1 MNQSR
6 HLRKSKLALGLVAA
20 LAAAPVF
27 AQSTSAGVGG
37 TVTDAS
43 GAPVSGAE
51 VVITHVES
59 GTVSRATSDASGRY
73 IARGLRVGGPYTI
86 TVTKAGAGT
95 DTEEGIYLDLNK
107 VGNVDA
113 QLQSGDATT
122 LGTVAVVGTR
132 ESLAIFNPENKGVG
146 TSVSGRQLEL
156 TPQTNRSLDDVA
168 RLDPRIAITDS
179 GTGRISVAGLNNR
192 YNNITVDGLGQND
205 PFGLNSNGMPYT
217 GSPIS
222 TDTIAAYDIKV
233 SDYDV
238 AQDSIG
244 ANINAVT
251 KSGTNEFHGS
261 VYYVYKNAEDMVGKN
276 PVTDQ
281 KYTKFDK
288 DVTKGVTIGGPIV
301 KDKLFFFASYEEQD
315 VTGLA
320 GDATSSQTISDGKV
334 TKAELDAVVAAAQ
347 AKGIDPGTYDG
358 SLGVELS
365 LKRYLGKIDWNI
377 NDYHRASLT
386 YQQTEETLPS
396 PYDQRANYVV
406 FSSRWYQKTSTTKNT
421 SLQLFSDWSDNFST
435 EVKISQ
441 QKFEQI
447 AGNAINNGPTI
458 DIGTRK
464 DTNGDGVYDSG
475 YFSNQG
481 GIRIGED
488 RNRHENAIDSKK
500 TTASIFGTWY
510 AGDHS
515 VKFGFDWL
523 KTEALNL
530 YGRDLHGVYSY
541 DSIQDFIDGKYYRY
555 DVRRPATYDA
565 ATNSFTV
572 SDDELSTAAS
582 VGMSQLSPFIQDTW
596 QVNDQLSLTYGVRV
610 NIPKSDGRPP
620 VQPGFEE
627 AFGFSNSY
635 KLGSNNKVVMPRF
648 AFNYTFDTPRYSQL
662 RGGVGLFQSVPP
674 YVWLANPFQNNGV
687 NAVSFCAFRT
697 DTVVNGCVDDRTA
710 QLYDPSSDPKNQP
723 IPSNIVV
730 GSGARAKMD
739 AIDPDFKMPTM
750 WKVSLG
756 YDAELPWWGLIGTAE
771 IQHFRAKDAVFYNA
785 LNIGTPN
792 GKLLDGRD
800 SYWVNMGQSGKNNGA
815 NPNYTNDS
823 TLLTNSDQGKST
835 ALTFSLN
842 KPLTNGWYGNISYTW
857 THATE
862 VGSDTSSQAWS
873 SYQFVSRLNPNEN
886 IARTATQEIR
896 NQLKASLGWE
906 HAFFGDYKT
915 SIAAY
920 YNGHDGLPY
929 TWLINGDLN
938 GDGIY
943 QDPAYV
949 PLVNDPKVS
958 YGSATQ
964 AQIDAFNAFI
974 DNDPYLSS
982 RRGKIVERNG
992 VRTPW
997 VNQLDLGIQQE
1008 LPGFFKKHKSVLR
1021 LDVYNF
1027 LNLLN
1032 KDWGETMM
1040 VPGGFDT
1047 RYLASMGSTV
1057 RADGGYVYNLGTP
1070 TATDQLP
1077 NTQKLAVYE
1086 SNSVFQNRTVS
1097 MWSLLLTLRYEF

>member
-6 HLRKSKLALGLVAA
+6 RLRLSKLSLGLVVA
-20 LAAAPVF
+20 LAAAPAF

-37 TVTDAS
+37 LVTDAG
-43 GAPVSGAE
+43 GAPVQGAE

-86 TVTKAGAGT
+86 TVTKAGTGT

-107 VGNVDA
+107 VGSVDA
-113 QLQSGDATT
+113 QLFSGDATT
-122 LGTVAVVGTR
+122 LDAVAVIGSR
-132 ESLAIFNPENKGVG
+132 EALAIFNPENKGVG
-146 TSVSGRQLEL
+146 TSISGRQLDL
-156 TPQTNRSLDDVA
+156 TPSTNRSLDDVA
-168 RLDPRIAITDS
+168 RLDPRIAITDP
-179 GTGRISVAGLNNR
+179 GTGRISVAGMNNR

-261 VYYVYKNAEDMVGKN
+261 AYYVFKNADDMVGKH
-276 PVTDQ
+276 PVTNQD
-281 KYTKFDK
+281 YTKFDR
-288 DVTKGVTIGGPIV
+288 DVTKGFTLGGPIL

-320 GDATSSQTISDGKV
+320 GDATSSANIASGKISQAD
-334 TKAELDAVVAAAQ
+334 LDAVIAAARAQ
-347 AKGIDPGTYDG
+347 GLEPGTYEG
-358 SLGVELS
+358 GLGVELS

-377 NDYHRASLT
+377 SDYHRASLT

-396 PYDQRANYVV
+396 PYDQGGNYVV
-406 FSSRWYQKTSTTKNT
+406 FSTRWYTKTSTTKNT

-435 EVKISQ
+435 EFKVSQ
-441 QKFEQI
+441 QKFEQL
-447 AGNAINNGPTI
+447 AGNASNNGPTI
-458 DIGTRK
+458 NIGTIGS
-464 DTNGDGVYDSG
+464 TTSQNYNS
-475 YFSNQG
+475 SQG
-481 GIRIGED
+481 GIRFGED

-500 TTASIFGTWY
+500 TTASLFGTLY
-510 AGDHS
+510 AGDHAL
-515 VKFGFDWL
+515 KFGFDWL
-523 KTEALNL
+523 KNEALNL

-541 DSIQDFIDGKYYRY
+541 DSVADFIAGNYYRY

-565 ATNSFTV
+565 ATNTFTV
-572 SDDELSTAAS
+572 TDDELSTAAT

-596 QVNDQLSLTYGVRV
+596 QVNDNLSLTYGVRV

-620 VQPGFEE
+620 VKPGFEE
-627 AFGFSNSY
+627 TFGFRNDY
-635 KLGSNNKVVMPRF
+635 ELGTDNKVVMPRV

-662 RGGVGLFQSVPP
+662 RGGIGLFQSVPP

-687 NAVSFCAFRT
+687 NAVAFCAYRT
-697 DTVVNGCVDDRTA
+697 TATVSGCVNDRIT
-710 QLYDPSSDPKNQP
+710 QIYDPSADPHNQP
-723 IPSNIVV
+723 IPATSVA
-730 GSGARAKMD
+730 GSTYRAQVD

-750 WKVSLG
+750 WKASLG

-771 IQHFRAKDAVFYNA
+771 IQHFRAKDAAFYKA

-792 GKLLDGRD
+792 GTLLDGRD
-800 SYWVNMGQSGKNNGA
+800 SYWVTMGGTAKNNGLIPGYS
-815 NPNYTNDS
+815 NQS
-823 TLLTNSDQGKST
+823 TLLTNTDQGKST
-835 ALTFSLN
+835 AITFALN
-842 KPLTNGWYGNISYTW
+842 KPMSNGWYGNVSVTW
-857 THATE
+857 TDATE

-873 SYQFVSRLNPNEN
+873 SYQFVSRLNPNEE
-886 IARTATQEIR
+886 IARTATQQIR
-896 NQLKASLGWE
+896 TQLKASLGWE

-915 SIAAY
+915 SISAY
-920 YNGHDGLPY
+920 YNGHTGLPY

-938 GDGIY
+938 GDGIF
-943 QDPAYV
+943 QDPAYI
-949 PLVNDPKVS
+949 PLVNDPRVS
-958 YGSATQ
+958 YGSATA
-964 AQIDAFNAFI
+964 AQIAAFHAFI
-974 DNDPYLSS
+974 DSDPYLSA
-982 RRGKIVERNG
+982 RRGKIAERNSA
-992 VRTPW
+992 RTPW

-1008 LPGFFKKHKSVLR
+1008 LPGFFKKHRTVLR

-1027 LNLLN
+1027 LNMLN
-1032 KDWGETMM
+1032 KDWGITEQ
-1040 VPGGFDT
+1040 VPGGFDS
-1047 RYLASMGSTV
+1047 RYLASMGNSV

-1070 TATDQLP
+1070 TATELLP
-1077 NTQKLAVYE
+1077 NTQRLSVYE
-1086 SNSVFQNRTVS
+1086 SNSVFQNRVVS
-1097 MWSLLLTLRYEF
+1097 MWSVLMTLRYEF

>member
-37 TVTDAS
+37 MVTDAS
-43 GAPVSGAE
+43 GAAVAGAE
-51 VVITHVES
+51 VTITHVES
-59 GTVSRATSDASGRY
+59 GTVSRATTDASGRY

-86 TVTKAGAGT
+86 SVVKQGAGT

-113 QLQSGDATT
+113 QLHSGDATT

-132 ESLAIFNPENKGVG
+132 ESLAIFNPDNKGVG

-276 PVTDQ
+276 PVTDR

-301 KDKLFFFASYEEQD
+301 KDKLFFFASYEEQE

-320 GDATSSQTISDGKV
+320 GDATSSANIASGKIS
-334 TKAELDAVVAAAQ
+334 KADLDAVAAA
-347 AKGIDPGTYDG
+347 AKVMGMDPGSYDG
-358 SLGVELS
+358 ALGVSLN
-365 LKRYLGKIDWNI
+365 LKRYLGKVDWNI

-396 PYDQRANYVV
+396 PYDQGGNYVV
-406 FSSRWYQKTSTTKNT
+406 FSSRWYTKTSTTKNT
-421 SLQLFSDWSDNFST
+421 SLQLFSDWTDNFST
-435 EVKISQ
+435 EVKVSQ

-447 AGNAINNGPTI
+447 AGNAINNGPTVN
-458 DIGTRK
+458 IGTIGS
-464 DTNGDGVYDSG
+464 TTSQNYNS
-475 YFSNQG
+475 SQG
-481 GIRIGED
+481 GIRFGED
-488 RNRHENAIDSKK
+488 RNRHENAIDTKK
-500 TTASIFGTWY
+500 TTASVFGTWY
-510 AGDHS
+510 AGDHA

-541 DSIQDFIDGKYYRY
+541 DSVQDFINGNYYRY

-572 SDDELSTAAS
+572 IDDEMSTAAS

-610 NIPKSDGRPP
+610 NIPKSDGQPP
-620 VQPGFEE
+620 VKPGFEE
-627 AFGFSNSY
+627 TFGFSNSY
-635 KLGSNNKVVMPRF
+635 KLGSRNKVVMPRF

-662 RGGVGLFQSVPP
+662 RGGIGLFQSVPP

-687 NAVSFCAFRT
+687 NAVAFCTYRT
-697 DTVVNGCVDDRTA
+697 AAVVTGCVNDRVT
-710 QLYDPSSDPKNQP
+710 QIYDPSSDPHNQP
-723 IPSNIVV
+723 IPSTISVA
-730 GSGARAKMD
+730 GGARAQVD

-750 WKVSLG
+750 WKASLG

-800 SYWVNMGQSGKNNGA
+800 SYWVTMGGTAKNNGLIA
-815 NPNYTNDS
+815 GYSNQS
-823 TLLTNSDQGKST
+823 TVLTNTDQGKST
-835 ALTFSLN
+835 ALTFGLN
-842 KPLTNGWYGNISYTW
+842 KPMTNGWYGNISVTW

-896 NQLKASLGWE
+896 SQLKASLGWE

-915 SIAAY
+915 SISAY

-938 GDGIY
+938 GDGIF
-943 QDPAYV
+943 QDPAYI

-958 YGSATQ
+958 YGTASQ

-974 DNDPYLSS
+974 DNDPYLAS
-982 RRGKIVERNG
+982 RRGKVVERNG
-992 VRTPW
+992 TRTPW

-1008 LPGFFKKHKSVLR
+1008 LPGFFKKHKSVVR

-1047 RYLASMGSTV
+1047 RYLASMGNSV

-1077 NTQKLAVYE
+1077 NTQKLALYE